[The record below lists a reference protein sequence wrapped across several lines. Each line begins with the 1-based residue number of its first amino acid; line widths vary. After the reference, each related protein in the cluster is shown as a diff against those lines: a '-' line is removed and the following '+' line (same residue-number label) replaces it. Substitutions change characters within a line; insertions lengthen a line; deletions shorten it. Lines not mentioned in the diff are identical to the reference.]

1 MFIDKAKLTVKSG
14 KGGDGAIAFHR
25 EKFVERGGPSG
36 GNGGRGGS
44 IYFIAKNNSS
54 TLINYRHARKVV
66 AKDGEKGMAKKM
78 YGAAAEDIYL
88 EVPVGTVIFEEPEH
102 KFLADLSE
110 VGQTYLCV
118 KGGRGGRGNAC
129 FASSKNRCP
138 RVAENGVPGLEKVLT
153 LELKLLADV
162 GLVGLPSVGKSTLL
176 SVVSAAKPEIAD
188 YPFTTIVPNLGVVKV
203 NNDCSFVMADL
214 PGLIEGA
221 SVGKGLGLT
230 FLRHIERC
238 KVLIHVLDI
247 EHDDPL
253 SDFDTINA
261 ELDQYGFNLLKRPM
275 IVAINKVEDDE
286 SLQKA
291 NAIKTILEE
300 RGYVVYLISSLLHD
314 NINELMNKAYEIL
327 CVTPSFPLYETSTED
342 VKIYNALEDAKK
354 EFEVVRTGSH
364 SYEIRGERIE
374 RTYKLINLS
383 TDEGISKLLS
393 ILRNLGVDDVL
404 HEMGLEDGDIVSLC
418 DFDFEYFN

>member
-1 MFIDKAKLTVKSG
+1 MFIDKAKLTIKSG
-14 KGGDGAIAFHR
+14 KGGDGAIAFHH

-44 IYFIAKNNSS
+44 IYFVASNNSS

-78 YGAAAEDIYL
+78 YGSKSDDIYL
-88 EVPVGTVIFEEPEH
+88 EVPVGTVIFQEPEH
-102 KFLADLSE
+102 IFLADMDVE
-110 VGQTYLCV
+110 GKVYLAA

-129 FASSKNRCP
+129 FATSRNRCP
-138 RVAENGVPGLEKVLT
+138 RVAENGLPGIEKVLT

-176 SVVSAAKPEIAD
+176 SVVSNAKPEIAD
-188 YPFTTIVPNLGVVKV
+188 YPFTTIIPNLGIVKV
-203 NNDCSFVMADL
+203 DDNSFVLADL

-247 EHDDPL
+247 EHENPLDD
-253 SDFDTINA
+253 FKKINN
-261 ELDQYGFNLLKRPM
+261 ELAQYGFNLIKRPM
-275 IVAINKVEDDE
+275 LVAINKVEDDE
-286 SLQKA
+286 SFLKA
-291 NAIKTILEE
+291 NKIKEE
-300 RGYVVYLISSLLHD
+300 LVKDGYEVFFISSILHE
-314 NINELMNKAYEIL
+314 NINELMKRTYEVL
-327 CVTPSFPLYETSTED
+327 QTAPSFPLYENNKEE
-342 VKIYNALEDAKK
+342 VKVYNAYEEAKK
-354 EFEVVRTGSH
+354 EYEVVRTGPH
-364 SYEIRGERIE
+364 AYQIRGEKIE
-374 RTYKLINLS
+374 RTYSLINLS

-393 ILRNLGVDDVL
+393 ILRNLGVDDTL
-404 HEMGLEDGDIVSLC
+404 KEMGLVDGDIVTLC
-418 DFDFEYFN
+418 DFEFEYFN

>member
-1 MFIDKAKLTVKSG
+1 MFIDKAKLTIKSG
-14 KGGDGAIAFHR
+14 KGGDGAIAFHH

-44 IYFIAKNNSS
+44 IYFVASNNSS

-78 YGAAAEDIYL
+78 YGAKSDDIYL
-88 EVPVGTVIFEEPEH
+88 EVPVGTVIFQEPEH
-102 KFLADLSE
+102 IFLTDMDIE
-110 VGQTYLCV
+110 GKVYLAA

-129 FASSKNRCP
+129 FATSRNRCP
-138 RVAENGVPGLEKVLT
+138 RVAENGLPGIEKVLT

-176 SVVSAAKPEIAD
+176 SVVSNAKPEIAD
-188 YPFTTIVPNLGVVKV
+188 YPFTTIIPNLGIVKV
-203 NNDCSFVMADL
+203 DDNSFVLADL

-247 EHDDPL
+247 EHEDPL
-253 SDFDTINA
+253 DDFKKINN
-261 ELDQYGFNLLKRPM
+261 ELAQYGFNLIKRPM
-275 IVAINKVEDDE
+275 LVAINKVEDDE
-286 SLQKA
+286 SFLKA
-291 NAIKTILEE
+291 NKIKEE
-300 RGYVVYLISSLLHD
+300 LVKDGYEVFFISSILHE
-314 NINELMNKAYEIL
+314 NINELMKRTYEVL
-327 CVTPSFPLYETSTED
+327 QTAPSFPLYENNKEE
-342 VKIYNALEDAKK
+342 VKVYNAYEEAKK
-354 EFEVVRTGSH
+354 EYEVVRTGPH
-364 SYEIRGERIE
+364 AYQIRGEKIE
-374 RTYKLINLS
+374 RTYSLINLS

-393 ILRNLGVDDVL
+393 ILRNLGVDDTL
-404 HEMGLEDGDIVSLC
+404 KEMGLVDGDIVTLC
-418 DFDFEYFN
+418 DFEFEYFN

>member
-1 MFIDKAKLTVKSG
+1 MFIDKAKLTIKSG
-14 KGGDGAIAFHR
+14 KGGDGAIAFHH

-44 IYFIAKNNSS
+44 IYFVASNNSS

-78 YGAAAEDIYL
+78 YGAKSDDIYL
-88 EVPVGTVIFEEPEH
+88 EVPVGTVIFQEPEH
-102 KFLADLSE
+102 IFLADMDVE
-110 VGQTYLCV
+110 GKVYLAA

-129 FASSKNRCP
+129 FATSRNRCP
-138 RVAENGVPGLEKVLT
+138 RVAENGLPGIEKILT

-176 SVVSAAKPEIAD
+176 SVVSNAKPEIAD
-188 YPFTTIVPNLGVVKV
+188 YPFTTIIPNLGIVKV
-203 NNDCSFVMADL
+203 DDNSFVLADL

-247 EHDDPL
+247 EHEDPL
-253 SDFDTINA
+253 DDFKKINN
-261 ELDQYGFNLLKRPM
+261 ELAQYGFNLIKRPM
-275 IVAINKVEDDE
+275 LVAINKVEDDE
-286 SLQKA
+286 SFLKA
-291 NAIKTILEE
+291 NKIKEE
-300 RGYVVYLISSLLHD
+300 LVKDGYEVFFISSILHE
-314 NINELMNKAYEIL
+314 NINELMKRTYEVL
-327 CVTPSFPLYETSTED
+327 QTAPSFPLYENNKEE
-342 VKIYNALEDAKK
+342 VKVYNAYEEAKK
-354 EFEVVRTGSH
+354 EYEVVRTGPH
-364 SYEIRGERIE
+364 AYQIRGEKIE
-374 RTYKLINLS
+374 RTYSLINLS

-393 ILRNLGVDDVL
+393 ILRNLGVDDTL
-404 HEMGLEDGDIVSLC
+404 KEMGLVDGDIVTLC
-418 DFDFEYFN
+418 DFEFEYFN

>member
-1 MFIDKAKLTVKSG
+1 MFIDKAKLTIKSG
-14 KGGDGAIAFHR
+14 KGGDGAIAFHH

-44 IYFIAKNNSS
+44 IYFVTSNNSS

-78 YGAAAEDIYL
+78 YGAKSDDIYL
-88 EVPVGTVIFEEPEH
+88 EVPVGTVIFQEPEH
-102 KFLADLSE
+102 IFLADMDVE
-110 VGQTYLCV
+110 GKVYLAA

-129 FASSKNRCP
+129 FATSRNRCP
-138 RVAENGVPGLEKVLT
+138 RVAENGLPGIEKVLT

-176 SVVSAAKPEIAD
+176 SVVSNAKPEIAD
-188 YPFTTIVPNLGVVKV
+188 YPFTTIIPNLGIVKV
-203 NNDCSFVMADL
+203 DDNSFVLADL

-247 EHDDPL
+247 EHEDPL
-253 SDFDTINA
+253 DDFKKINN
-261 ELDQYGFNLLKRPM
+261 ELAQYGFNLIKRPM
-275 IVAINKVEDDE
+275 LVAINKVEDDE
-286 SLQKA
+286 SFLKA
-291 NAIKTILEE
+291 NKIKEE
-300 RGYVVYLISSLLHD
+300 LVKDGYEVFFISSILHE
-314 NINELMNKAYEIL
+314 NINELMKRTYEVL
-327 CVTPSFPLYETSTED
+327 QTAPSFPLYENNKEE
-342 VKIYNALEDAKK
+342 VKVYNAYEEAKK
-354 EFEVVRTGSH
+354 EYEVVRTGLH
-364 SYEIRGERIE
+364 AYQIRGEKIE
-374 RTYKLINLS
+374 RTYSLINLS

-393 ILRNLGVDDVL
+393 ILRNLGVDDTL
-404 HEMGLEDGDIVSLC
+404 KEMGLVDGDIVTLC
-418 DFDFEYFN
+418 DFEFEYFN

>member
-1 MFIDKAKLTVKSG
+1 MFIDKAKLTIKSG
-14 KGGDGAIAFHR
+14 KGGDGAIAFHH

-44 IYFIAKNNSS
+44 IYFVASNNSS

-78 YGAAAEDIYL
+78 YGAKSDDIYL
-88 EVPVGTVIFEEPEH
+88 EVPVGTVIFQEPEH
-102 KFLADLSE
+102 IFLADMDVE
-110 VGQTYLCV
+110 GKVYLAA

-129 FASSKNRCP
+129 FATSRNRCP
-138 RVAENGVPGLEKVLT
+138 RVAENGLPGIEKVLT

-176 SVVSAAKPEIAD
+176 SVVSNAKPEIAD
-188 YPFTTIVPNLGVVKV
+188 YHFTTIIPNLGIVKV
-203 NNDCSFVMADL
+203 DDNSFVLADL

-247 EHDDPL
+247 EHEDPL
-253 SDFDTINA
+253 DDFKKINN
-261 ELDQYGFNLLKRPM
+261 ELAQYGFNLIKRPM
-275 IVAINKVEDDE
+275 LVAINKVEDDE
-286 SLQKA
+286 SFLKA
-291 NAIKTILEE
+291 NKIKEE
-300 RGYVVYLISSLLHD
+300 LVKDGYEVFFISSILHE
-314 NINELMNKAYEIL
+314 NINELMKRTYEVL
-327 CVTPSFPLYETSTED
+327 QTAPSFPLYENNKEE
-342 VKIYNALEDAKK
+342 VKVYNAYEEAKK
-354 EFEVVRTGSH
+354 EYEVVRTGPH
-364 SYEIRGERIE
+364 AYQIRGEKIE
-374 RTYKLINLS
+374 RTYSLINLS

-393 ILRNLGVDDVL
+393 ILRNLGVDDTL
-404 HEMGLEDGDIVSLC
+404 KEMGLVDGDIVTLC
-418 DFDFEYFN
+418 DFEFEYFN

>member
-44 IYFIAKNNSS
+44 IYFIATNGSS

-78 YGAAAEDIYL
+78 YGAKAEDIYL

-102 KFLADLSE
+102 IFLADMANE
-110 VGQTYLCV
+110 GDVFLCC

-129 FASSKNRCP
+129 FATSRNRCP
-138 RVAENGVPGLEKVLT
+138 RVAENGLPGVEKVLT

-176 SVVSAAKPEIAD
+176 SVVSSAKPEIAD

-203 NNDCSFVMADL
+203 DENSSFVLADL

-221 SVGKGLGLT
+221 SQGKGLGLT

-238 KVLIHVLDI
+238 RVLIHVLDI
-247 EHDDPL
+247 EHEDPL
-253 SDFDTINA
+253 NDFETINN
-261 ELDQYGFNLLKRPM
+261 ELKEYGFNLLNRPM
-275 IVAINKVEDDE
+275 IVAINKVEDEE
-286 SLQKA
+286 STLKA
-291 NAIKTILEE
+291 NEIKNVLTAK
-300 RGYVVYLISSLLHD
+300 GYEVFFISSILHENVDVLMKRVYQVLL
-314 NINELMNKAYEIL
+314 NAP
-327 CVTPSFPLYETSTED
+327 TFPLYENKEEEIK
-342 VKIYNALEDAKK
+342 VYNAYDDAKK
-354 EFEVVRTGSH
+354 EYEIVRTGPH
-364 SYEIRGERIE
+364 SYQIIGERIE
-374 RTYKLINLS
+374 RTYSLINLS

-393 ILRNLGVDDVL
+393 ILRNLGVDDTL
-404 HEMGLEDGDIVSLC
+404 KEMGLEDGDIVTLC
-418 DFDFEYFN
+418 DFEFEYFN

>member
-1 MFIDKAKLTVKSG
+1 MFIDKAKLTIKSG
-14 KGGDGAIAFHR
+14 KGGDGAIAFHH

-44 IYFIAKNNSS
+44 IYFVASNNSS

-78 YGAAAEDIYL
+78 YGAKSDDIYL
-88 EVPVGTVIFEEPEH
+88 EVPVGTVIFQEPEH
-102 KFLADLSE
+102 IFLADMDVE
-110 VGQTYLCV
+110 GKVYLAA

-129 FASSKNRCP
+129 FATSRNRCP
-138 RVAENGVPGLEKVLT
+138 RVAENGLPGIEKVLT

-176 SVVSAAKPEIAD
+176 SVVSNAKPEIAD
-188 YPFTTIVPNLGVVKV
+188 YPFTTIIPNLGIVKV
-203 NNDCSFVMADL
+203 DDNSFVLADL

-247 EHDDPL
+247 EHEDPL
-253 SDFDTINA
+253 DDFKKINN
-261 ELDQYGFNLLKRPM
+261 ELAQYGFNLIKRPM
-275 IVAINKVEDDE
+275 LVAINKVEDDE
-286 SLQKA
+286 SFLKA
-291 NAIKTILEE
+291 NKIKEE
-300 RGYVVYLISSLLHD
+300 LVKDGYEVFFISSILHE
-314 NINELMNKAYEIL
+314 NINELMKRTYEVL
-327 CVTPSFPLYETSTED
+327 QTAPSFPLYENNKEE
-342 VKIYNALEDAKK
+342 VKVYNAYEEAKK
-354 EFEVVRTGSH
+354 EYEVVRTGPH
-364 SYEIRGERIE
+364 AYQIRGEKIE
-374 RTYKLINLS
+374 RTYSLINLS

-393 ILRNLGVDDVL
+393 ILRNLGVDDTL
-404 HEMGLEDGDIVSLC
+404 KEMGLVDGDIVTLC
-418 DFDFEYFN
+418 DFEFEYFN

>member
-25 EKFVERGGPSG
+25 EKYVERGGPSG

-44 IYFIAKNNSS
+44 IYFVATNNSS

-66 AKDGEKGMAKKM
+66 AKDGEKGMDKKM

-88 EVPVGTVIFEEPEH
+88 EVPVGTVIFEEPSH
-102 KFLADLSE
+102 TFLCDMSTL
-110 VGQTYLCV
+110 GQKYLCV
-118 KGGRGGRGNAC
+118 RGGRGGRGNAC
-129 FASSKNRCP
+129 FSSSRNRCP
-138 RVAENGVPGLEKVLT
+138 KVAENGLPGLEKVLT

-176 SVVSAAKPEIAD
+176 SVVSSAKPEIAD
-188 YPFTTIVPNLGVVKV
+188 YPFTTLIPNLGVVYLK
-203 NNDCSFVMADL
+203 NDYSFVLADL

-230 FLRHIERC
+230 FLRHVERC

-253 SDFDTINA
+253 EDFRTINK
-261 ELDQYGFNLLKRPM
+261 ELENYGFNLIKRPM
-275 IVAINKVEDDE
+275 IVAINKVEDDD
-286 SLQKA
+286 SLAKA
-291 NAIKTILEE
+291 EKIKEILTNE
-300 RGYVVYLISSLLHD
+300 GYEVFFISNILHQ
-314 NINELMNKAYEIL
+314 NVETLMNRTYEVL
-327 CVTPSFPLYETSTED
+327 KDAPSFPLYEEKGEE
-342 VKIYNALEDAKK
+342 VKVYNAFEDAKR
-354 EFEVVRTGSH
+354 EFEIVRTGSH

-374 RTYKLINLS
+374 RTYHLINLS

-418 DFDFEYFN
+418 DFDFEYYN

>member
-1 MFIDKAKLTVKSG
+1 MFIDKAKLTIKSG
-14 KGGDGAIAFHR
+14 KGGDGAIAFHH

-44 IYFIAKNNSS
+44 IYFVASNNSS

-78 YGAAAEDIYL
+78 YGAKSDDIYL
-88 EVPVGTVIFEEPEH
+88 EVPVGTVIFQEPEH
-102 KFLADLSE
+102 IFLADMDVE
-110 VGQTYLCV
+110 GKVYLAA

-129 FASSKNRCP
+129 FATSRNRCP
-138 RVAENGVPGLEKVLT
+138 RVAENGLPGIEKVLT

-176 SVVSAAKPEIAD
+176 SVVSNAKPEIAD
-188 YPFTTIVPNLGVVKV
+188 YPFTTIIPNLGIVKV
-203 NNDCSFVMADL
+203 DDNSFVLADL

-247 EHDDPL
+247 EHEDPL
-253 SDFDTINA
+253 DDFKKINN
-261 ELDQYGFNLLKRPM
+261 ELAQYGFNLIKRPM
-275 IVAINKVEDDE
+275 LVAINKVEDDE
-286 SLQKA
+286 SFLKA
-291 NAIKTILEE
+291 NKIKEE
-300 RGYVVYLISSLLHD
+300 LVKGGYEVFFISSILHE
-314 NINELMNKAYEIL
+314 NINELMKRTYEVL
-327 CVTPSFPLYETSTED
+327 QTAPSFPLYENNKEE
-342 VKIYNALEDAKK
+342 VKVYNAYEEAKK
-354 EFEVVRTGSH
+354 EYEVVRTGPH
-364 SYEIRGERIE
+364 AYQIRGEKIE
-374 RTYKLINLS
+374 RTYSLINLS

-393 ILRNLGVDDVL
+393 ILRNLGVDDTL
-404 HEMGLEDGDIVSLC
+404 KEMGLVDGDIVTLC
-418 DFDFEYFN
+418 DFEFEYFN

>member
-1 MFIDKAKLTVKSG
+1 MFIDKAKLTIKSG
-14 KGGDGAIAFHR
+14 KGGDGAIAFHH

-44 IYFIAKNNSS
+44 IYFVASNNSS

-78 YGAAAEDIYL
+78 YGAKSDDIYL
-88 EVPVGTVIFEEPEH
+88 EVPVGTVIFQEPEH
-102 KFLADLSE
+102 IFLADMDVE
-110 VGQTYLCV
+110 GKVYLAA

-129 FASSKNRCP
+129 FATSRNRCP
-138 RVAENGVPGLEKVLT
+138 RVAENGLPGIEKVLT

-176 SVVSAAKPEIAD
+176 SVVSNAKPEIAD
-188 YPFTTIVPNLGVVKV
+188 YPFTTIIPNLGIVKV
-203 NNDCSFVMADL
+203 DDNSFVLADL

-247 EHDDPL
+247 EHEDPL
-253 SDFDTINA
+253 EDFKKINN
-261 ELDQYGFNLLKRPM
+261 ELAQYGFNLIKRPM
-275 IVAINKVEDDE
+275 LVAINKVEDDE
-286 SLQKA
+286 SLLKA
-291 NAIKTILEE
+291 NKIKEE
-300 RGYVVYLISSLLHD
+300 LVKEGYEVFFISSILHE
-314 NINELMNKAYEIL
+314 NINELMKRTYEVL
-327 CVTPSFPLYETSTED
+327 QTAPSFPLYENNKEE
-342 VKIYNALEDAKK
+342 VKVYNAYEEAKK
-354 EFEVVRTGSH
+354 EYEVVRTGPH
-364 SYEIRGERIE
+364 AYQIRGEKIE
-374 RTYKLINLS
+374 RTYSLINLS

-393 ILRNLGVDDVL
+393 ILRNLGVDDTL
-404 HEMGLEDGDIVSLC
+404 KEMGLVDGDIVTLC
-418 DFDFEYFN
+418 DFEFEYFN

>member
-1 MFIDKAKLTVKSG
+1 MFIDKAKLTIKSG
-14 KGGDGAIAFHR
+14 KGGDGAIAFHH

-44 IYFIAKNNSS
+44 IYFVASNNSS

-78 YGAAAEDIYL
+78 YGAKSDDIYL
-88 EVPVGTVIFEEPEH
+88 EVPVGTVIFQEPEH
-102 KFLADLSE
+102 IFLADMDVE
-110 VGQTYLCV
+110 GKVYLAA

-129 FASSKNRCP
+129 FATSRNRCP
-138 RVAENGVPGLEKVLT
+138 RVAENGLSGIEKVLT

-176 SVVSAAKPEIAD
+176 SVVSNAKPEIAD
-188 YPFTTIVPNLGVVKV
+188 YPFTTIIPNLGIVKV
-203 NNDCSFVMADL
+203 DDNSFVLADL

-247 EHDDPL
+247 EHEDPL
-253 SDFDTINA
+253 EDFKKINN
-261 ELDQYGFNLLKRPM
+261 ELAQYGFNLIKRPM
-275 IVAINKVEDDE
+275 LVAINKVEDDE
-286 SLQKA
+286 SLLKA
-291 NAIKTILEE
+291 NKIKEE
-300 RGYVVYLISSLLHD
+300 LVKDGYEVFFISSILHE
-314 NINELMNKAYEIL
+314 NINELMKRTYEVL
-327 CVTPSFPLYETSTED
+327 QTAPSFPLYENNKEE
-342 VKIYNALEDAKK
+342 VKVYNAYEEAKK
-354 EFEVVRTGSH
+354 EYEVVRTGPH
-364 SYEIRGERIE
+364 AYQIRGEKIE
-374 RTYKLINLS
+374 RTYSLINLS

-393 ILRNLGVDDVL
+393 ILRNLGIDDTL
-404 HEMGLEDGDIVSLC
+404 KEMGLVDGDIVTLC
-418 DFDFEYFN
+418 DFEFEYFN

>member
-1 MFIDKAKLTVKSG
+1 MFIDKAKLTIKSG
-14 KGGDGAIAFHR
+14 KGGDGAIAFHH

-44 IYFIAKNNSS
+44 IYFVASNNSS

-78 YGAAAEDIYL
+78 YGAKSDDIYL
-88 EVPVGTVIFEEPEH
+88 EVPVGTVIFQEPEH
-102 KFLADLSE
+102 IFLADMDVE
-110 VGQTYLCV
+110 GKVYLAA

-129 FASSKNRCP
+129 FATSRNRCP
-138 RVAENGVPGLEKVLT
+138 RVAENGLPGIEKVLT

-176 SVVSAAKPEIAD
+176 SVVSNAKPEIAD
-188 YPFTTIVPNLGVVKV
+188 YPFTTIIPNLGIVKV
-203 NNDCSFVMADL
+203 DDNSFVLADL

-247 EHDDPL
+247 EHEDPL
-253 SDFDTINA
+253 DDFKKINN
-261 ELDQYGFNLLKRPM
+261 ELAQYGFNLIKRPM
-275 IVAINKVEDDE
+275 LVAINKVEDDE
-286 SLQKA
+286 SFLKA
-291 NAIKTILEE
+291 NKIKEE
-300 RGYVVYLISSLLHD
+300 LVKDGHEVFFISSILHE
-314 NINELMNKAYEIL
+314 NINELMKRTYEVL
-327 CVTPSFPLYETSTED
+327 QTAPSLPLYENNKEE
-342 VKIYNALEDAKK
+342 VKVYNAYEEAKK
-354 EFEVVRTGSH
+354 EYEVVRTGPH
-364 SYEIRGERIE
+364 AYQIRGEKIE
-374 RTYKLINLS
+374 RTYSLINLS

-393 ILRNLGVDDVL
+393 ILRNLGVDDTL
-404 HEMGLEDGDIVSLC
+404 KEMGLVDGDIVTLC
-418 DFDFEYFN
+418 DFEFEYFN

>member
-1 MFIDKAKLTVKSG
+1 MFIDKAKLTIKSG
-14 KGGDGAIAFHR
+14 KGGDGAIAFHH

-44 IYFIAKNNSS
+44 IYFVASNNSS

-78 YGAAAEDIYL
+78 YGAKSDDIYL
-88 EVPVGTVIFEEPEH
+88 EVPVGTVIFQEPEH
-102 KFLADLSE
+102 IFLADMDVE
-110 VGQTYLCV
+110 GKVYLAA

-129 FASSKNRCP
+129 FATSRNRCP
-138 RVAENGVPGLEKVLT
+138 RVAENGLPGIEKVLT

-176 SVVSAAKPEIAD
+176 SVVSNAKPEIAD
-188 YPFTTIVPNLGVVKV
+188 YPFTTIIPNLGIVKV
-203 NNDCSFVMADL
+203 DDNSFVLADL

-247 EHDDPL
+247 EHEDPL
-253 SDFDTINA
+253 DDFKKINN
-261 ELDQYGFNLLKRPM
+261 ELAQYGFNLIKRLM
-275 IVAINKVEDDE
+275 LVAINKVEDDE
-286 SLQKA
+286 SFLKA
-291 NAIKTILEE
+291 NKIKEE
-300 RGYVVYLISSLLHD
+300 LVKDGYEVFFISSILHE
-314 NINELMNKAYEIL
+314 NINELMKRTYEVL
-327 CVTPSFPLYETSTED
+327 QTAPSFPLYENNKEE
-342 VKIYNALEDAKK
+342 VKVYNAYEEAKK
-354 EFEVVRTGSH
+354 EYEVVRTGPH
-364 SYEIRGERIE
+364 AYQIRGEKIE
-374 RTYKLINLS
+374 RTYSLINLS

-393 ILRNLGVDDVL
+393 ILRNLGVDDTL
-404 HEMGLEDGDIVSLC
+404 KEMGLVDGDIVTLC
-418 DFDFEYFN
+418 DFEFEYFN